1 MITKML
7 KVTLAASMAMPAVSA
22 ILPGNAVFAQE
33 LPAEAVTE
41 NTMDT
46 TIGSGLEMTD
56 IIETP
61 ELDGT
66 VELPMLPEQAETE
79 IVLPETGEITEE
91 TVAPEVTETVTEDE
105 TAAAEEE
112 AAVAEEEVQEETRD
126 SRPGTNLTCDLDL
139 DVKVDGATTSELTY
153 LPHVESHSVQIG
165 GTLHMNGV
173 WSSYNLART
182 GYIGKQVLEGN
193 SWSQAEKQ
201 FHTKSLVGSWTY
213 SFQIN
218 PKVVTVNETILKSTD
233 AWQEA
238 FRQGTGA
245 DGAAFFDY
253 MHCTGVDYDKATG
266 LVTVRYAINEKGTG
280 MVSTKTI
287 DKAAGAK
294 PKYIKAY
301 SPEGAFTIHAENMKK
316 GATAV
321 YGNASFQGEID
332 MSPWMAIAF
341 PLRYKGEVVQP
352 NLTLGVE
359 DAQVT
364 FDVENGT
371 WADGTT
377 DTLTEMVEVDVIKL
391 GEGSHMVAGTLQE
404 HQIPTGII
412 AVEGYD
418 QNNGAW
424 DSEPTTEE
432 NATVFHGSGV
442 TTRNNG
448 LSVGYTYSFPEE
460 PGKPVDPENPE
471 QPDTPVTPEK
481 PDQPDTPENP
491 GEDNSNGENPDTN
504 KKPEDSGNGTN
515 SAEKPSAAQPSE
527 SKPASKVPTAA
538 ATGLGFTLGLQA
550 LSVAGILAILK
561 KKRCK

>member
-22 ILPGNAVFAQE
+22 ILPENTVFAQE

-112 AAVAEEEVQEETRD
+112 AAVAEEEE
-126 SRPGTNLTCDLDL
+126 
-139 DVKVDGATTSELTY
+139 SELDARRGGTDVTCGLTLNTRVNGVDMTVHDY
-153 LPHVESHSVQIG
+153 QVGADQYDVQLG
-165 GTLHMNGV
+165 GTLDMKKV
-173 WSSYNLART
+173 WSNYDAFKMA
-182 GYIGKQVLEGN
+182 YILKNGKEAFR
-193 SWSQAEKQ
+193 SKA
-201 FHTKSLVGSWTY
+201 LVGSYDYT
-213 SFQIN
+213 FTIN
-218 PKVVTVNETILKSTD
+218 TDVVTVNEDILLSTD

-238 FRQGTGA
+238 FETGSGAAAAGFFNFMKCSNVSYNPANGEVRVTFTINENGTGQVKVA
-245 DGAAFFDY
+245 SIED
-253 MHCTGVDYDKATG
+253 
-266 LVTVRYAINEKGTG
+266 N
-280 MVSTKTI
+280 
-287 DKAAGAK
+287 AGSK
-294 PKYIKAY
+294 PQKIFAY
-301 SPEGAFTIHAENMKK
+301 SPEGAMVVKNENFKK
-316 GATAV
+316 GASVFVGKAT
-321 YGNASFQGEID
+321 FRGEID
-332 MSPWMAIAF
+332 MAPWMALIF
-341 PLRYKGEVVQP
+341 PIRFEGCIEQE
-352 NLTLGVE
+352 NLTLDVQ
-359 DAQVT
+359 DASVH
-364 FDVENGT
+364 FDVMNGT

-404 HQIPTGII
+404 HQIPTGMI

-432 NATVFHGSGV
+432 NATVFHESGV
-442 TTRNNG
+442 TTRSNG

-515 SAEKPSAAQPSE
+515 SAEKPSAAQPSG
-527 SKPASKVPTAA
+527 SRPASKVPTAA
-538 ATGLGFTLGLQA
+538 ATGLGFTLGLQT

>member
-22 ILPGNAVFAQE
+22 ILPGNTVFAQE
-33 LPAEAVTE
+33 LPAEAVRETQ
-41 NTMDT
+41 MDR
-46 TIGSGLEMTD
+46 TIESTLEMTV
-56 IIETP
+56 ITETP
-61 ELDGT
+61 EQNEAIE
-66 VELPMLPEQAETE
+66 VPMLPES
-79 IVLPETGEITEE
+79 GEMMEE
-91 TVAPEVTETVTEDE
+91 TVTPEVTETVAEEDS
-105 TAAAEEE
+105 AAAEEE

-341 PLRYKGEVVQP
+341 PLRYKG
-352 NLTLGVE
+352 
-359 DAQVT
+359 
-364 FDVENGT
+364 
-371 WADGTT
+371 
-377 DTLTEMVEVDVIKL
+377 
-391 GEGSHMVAGTLQE
+391 
-404 HQIPTGII
+404 
-412 AVEGYD
+412 
-418 QNNGAW
+418 
-424 DSEPTTEE
+424 
-432 NATVFHGSGV
+432 
-442 TTRNNG
+442 G
-448 LSVGYTYSFPEE
+448 LSSR
-460 PGKPVDPENPE
+460 
-471 QPDTPVTPEK
+471 
-481 PDQPDTPENP
+481 
-491 GEDNSNGENPDTN
+491 
-504 KKPEDSGNGTN
+504 
-515 SAEKPSAAQPSE
+515 
-527 SKPASKVPTAA
+527 
-538 ATGLGFTLGLQA
+538 
-550 LSVAGILAILK
+550 I
-561 KKRCK
+561 

>member
-22 ILPGNAVFAQE
+22 ILPGNTVFAQE
-33 LPAEAVTE
+33 LPAEAVRETQ
-41 NTMDT
+41 MDR
-46 TIGSGLEMTD
+46 TIESTLEMTV
-56 IIETP
+56 ITETP
-61 ELDGT
+61 EQNEAIE
-66 VELPMLPEQAETE
+66 VPMLPES
-79 IVLPETGEITEE
+79 GEMMEE
-91 TVAPEVTETVTEDE
+91 TVTPEVTETVAEEDS
-105 TAAAEEE
+105 AAAEEE

-332 MSPWMAIAF
+332 VSPWMAIAF

-404 HQIPTGII
+404 HQIPTGMI

-432 NATVFHGSGV
+432 NATVFHESGV
-442 TTRNNG
+442 TTRSNG

-515 SAEKPSAAQPSE
+515 SVEKPSAAQPSG
-527 SKPASKVPTAA
+527 SRPASKVPTAA
-538 ATGLGFTLGLQA
+538 ATGLGITLGLQA

>member
-22 ILPGNAVFAQE
+22 ILPGNAVFVQE

-432 NATVFHGSGV
+432 NATVFHESGV